1 MITVQNVTKSFGKT
15 RAVDNVSFKI
25 EKGEIVGF
33 LGPNGAGKTTLMR
46 MLTGYLPP
54 AEGKVIVAGHDITI
68 DAMAAKR
75 KIGYLPETPPLY
87 PDMTVKD
94 FLRFAAKIK
103 DIPAGKLNATVEETL
118 EKCHIAD
125 VKNQV
130 IATLSKGYRQR
141 VGMAQAIIHDPE
153 VLILDEPTSGLDPNQ
168 LVEIRHLIKTIG
180 KEKTVMLST
189 HIMQEVEAICDRVI
203 IIKKGKIVADN
214 SASELQHEVGQQVI
228 YAEFDG
234 AISKNVL
241 QKIPGVSKVQKVTDT
256 TFLIE
261 SQGTE
266 DLRKLIAIYAQ
277 QNNLL
282 LITLRIE
289 EKSLEEVFKEL
300 TR

>member
-54 AEGKVIVAGHDITI
+54 AEGKIIVAGHDITI
-68 DAMAAKR
+68 EAMAAKR

-153 VLILDEPTSGLDPNQ
+153 VLILDEPTSGLDPLQILQVRQ
-168 LVEIRHLIKTIG
+168 LIQELEHKR
-180 KEKTVMLST
+180 TVILST
-189 HIMQEVEAICDRVI
+189 HILPEVEATCNRILI
-203 IIKKGKIVADN
+203 I
-214 SASELQHEVGQQVI
+214 
-228 YAEFDG
+228 
-234 AISKNVL
+234 
-241 QKIPGVSKVQKVTDT
+241 
-256 TFLIE
+256 
-261 SQGTE
+261 
-266 DLRKLIAIYAQ
+266 
-277 QNNLL
+277 NN
-282 LITLRIE
+282 
-289 EKSLEEVFKEL
+289 
-300 TR
+300 